1 MGFKPFILSLHWWE
15 NGARVLYLVNLA
27 SSHFFPHSHISK
39 RTSNMNLVCI
49 LDLRAPGTLRCAHPT
64 VLPWGTGGIYQVE
77 VQSASEQQSHRVSW
91 EMLSKSPVMLAYLG
105 IFKCWE
111 ESSNVL

>member
-1 MGFKPFILSLHWWE
+1 MPI
-15 NGARVLYLVNLA
+15 
-27 SSHFFPHSHISK
+27 PQ
-39 RTSNMNLVCI
+39 
-49 LDLRAPGTLRCAHPT
+49 RCPAE
-64 VLPWGTGGIYQVE
+64 LGGIYQVE
-77 VQSASEQQSHRVSW
+77 VQSASEQQSHKVSW